1 MITKT
6 WEWSVFILG
15 IIVITI
21 GLLFDLK
28 ITLGFGIGCLIM
40 SGILLYDRYTN
51 PTPNKSGRHFV

>member
-51 PTPNKSGRHFV
+51 NS